1 MTILITGV
9 AGFIGNNFCQKLAKN
24 KKLKIVGIDS
34 LNNYYPVKIKKQRIK
49 KIINN
54 KNIKFYQI
62 NIKDKKKLSD
72 LFKKYKFK
80 EVYNFAAQ
88 AGVRYSE
95 INPVAY
101 IDSNITGFINL
112 IKTSK
117 DFNVKKFFYAS
128 SSSVYGDSI
137 NFPLKETEQLNPK
150 NFYGMTKKLNEDIAR
165 NYFENY
171 KFKSIGLRF
180 FTVFGEWGRPDMFM
194 FKYLTAAYHKK
205 KFYLNNYGNHV
216 RDFTYINDVTN
227 ILYKLRNKKILK
239 NEIYNISSNNPIG
252 LKEILNFFQKITPK
266 TQVIKRRFQKSDV
279 FKTHGS
285 NKIILK
291 KTNYKKFENIK
302 KALKNTHDWYLENK
316 KIYK

>member
-34 LNNYYPVKIKKQRIK
+34 FNNYYPVKIKKQRIK

-54 KNIKFYQI
+54 KNIKFYQK
-62 NIKDKKKLSD
+62 NIKDKKKLSN

-112 IKTSK
+112 IKISK

-227 ILYKLRNKKILK
+227 ILCKLRNKKIKK

-291 KTNYKKFENIK
+291 KTNYKKFENIN

>member
-34 LNNYYPVKIKKQRIK
+34 FNNYYPVKIKKQRIK

-62 NIKDKKKLSD
+62 NIKDKKKLSN

-112 IKTSK
+112 IKISK